1 MENIKQPPRVYQ
13 EEVGRQ
19 RGLGRYLVEP
29 HAE

>member
-13 EEVGRQ
+13 EEACRQ
-19 RGLGRYLVEP
+19 WGLGRYLVEP